1 MKTEVTTRT
10 ITCDACG
17 GECEP
22 VRRISVVVGYDREFV
37 REIVFD
43 VRLVSPDQTDGDVC
57 DACLRKA
64 LETHLRKGA
73 AAFSPP
79 PPELLKNREES

>member
-1 MKTEVTTRT
+1 MKTEMTTRT

-22 VRRISVVVGYDREFV
+22 VGRFSVVVGHDREFV

-43 VRLVSPDQTDGDVC
+43 VRLVSPYQTDDGDVC

-73 AAFSPP
+73 TARTP